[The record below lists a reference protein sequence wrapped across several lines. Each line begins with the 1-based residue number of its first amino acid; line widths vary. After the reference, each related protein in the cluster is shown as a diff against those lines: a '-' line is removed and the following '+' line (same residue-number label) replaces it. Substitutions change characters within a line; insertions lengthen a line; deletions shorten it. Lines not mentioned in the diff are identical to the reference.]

1 MEYSRTLDLKGEV
14 KKILGNTVTNG
25 WISLKQILSEADIVE
40 FCGGNMSE
48 FKQSVS
54 LK

>member
-14 KKILGNTVTNG
+14 KKILGNTVTDG

-40 FCGGNMSE
+40 VEFCGGLRE
-48 FKQSVS
+48 YERI
-54 LK
+54 